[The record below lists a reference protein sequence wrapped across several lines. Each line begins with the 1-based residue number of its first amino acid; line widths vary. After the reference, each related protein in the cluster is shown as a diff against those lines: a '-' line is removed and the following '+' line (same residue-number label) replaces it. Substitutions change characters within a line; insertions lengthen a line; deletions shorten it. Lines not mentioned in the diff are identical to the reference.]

1 MDVGQVLRRIPK
13 MDALLALPE
22 ISQACERFSYP
33 EVKHLIGQ
41 ELEGIRRQVLAGA
54 LDEVPAQEDIAARV
68 LAGLE
73 ASGAFSLRPVINA
86 TGVVLH
92 TNLGRAPFGERMAR
106 HVAQV
111 AAGYSNLEYNL
122 ARGKRGSRYVHV
134 EHLLCELTGAEAAM
148 VVNNNAAAVF
158 LMLNTLAAGE
168 QVAVSR
174 GELVEIGGSFRV
186 PEIMAASG
194 AELVEVGTTNKTH
207 AYDYERAVEAGA
219 QALLK
224 VHTSNFVMRG
234 FTEAVGI
241 AELARIA
248 HPAGARVLY
257 DVGSALVFPGEVLGL
272 TDVEVVRRAIA
283 DGADVVTFS
292 GDKLLGS
299 AQAGVIV
306 GSQDAIQRMKRNQVT
321 RMLRIDKLSLAAL
334 EQALIWQLDPACAR
348 EQVPA
353 LRMIAEDVE
362 TLEARA
368 GELAGALGGIAGAR
382 LEVVPVVDEVGGGS
396 LPGVEL
402 EGRAVALE
410 LTGQT
415 AEELERALR
424 CAAHAI
430 VARVSEGRVLF
441 SVRTLMA
448 GDIQRIADTVGEIA
462 RDAAAAGAG
471 EAR

>member
-22 ISQACERFSYP
+22 ISQACERTSYP
-33 EVKHLIGQ
+33 EVKHLIAQ
-41 ELEGIRRQVLAGA
+41 ELDHIRKQVLAGA
-54 LDEVPAQEDIAARV
+54 ETEVPTKEAIARNV
-68 LAGLE
+68 LAQLD
-73 ASGAFSLRPVINA
+73 ASGSFSLRPVVNA

-106 HVAQV
+106 HVALV
-111 AAGYSNLEYNL
+111 ASGYSNLEYNL
-122 ARGKRGSRYVHV
+122 AKGKRGSRYAHV
-134 EHLLCELTGAEAAM
+134 ERLLCELTGAEAAM

-158 LMLNTLAAGE
+158 LMLNTLAADE
-168 QVAVSR
+168 RVAVSR

-194 AELVEVGTTNKTH
+194 AELIEVGTTNKTH

-219 QALLK
+219 RALLK
-224 VHTSNFVMRG
+224 VHTSNFVMCG

-248 HPAGARVLY
+248 HPAGAYVLY
-257 DVGSALVFPGEVLGL
+257 DVGSALLFPGEVLGL

-283 DGADVVTFS
+283 EGADVVTFS

-306 GSQDAIQRMKRNQVT
+306 GSQDAIQRMKRNQIT

-334 EQALIWQLDPACAR
+334 EQALVWQLDPACAR

-353 LRMIAEDVE
+353 LRMIAEGPDI
-362 TLEARA
+362 LEPRA
-368 GELAGALGGIAGAR
+368 NELASALDDVPGALTQV
-382 LEVVPVVDEVGGGS
+382 LPVTDEVGGGS

-402 EGRAVALE
+402 EGRAVALTLE
-410 LTGQT
+410 SVT
-415 AEELERALR
+415 AEDLERKLR
-424 CAAHAI
+424 CALHPI

-448 GDIQRIADTVGEIA
+448 GDIQRIADTARAIVGE
-462 RDAAAAGAG
+462 RG